1 MYDAPVQDL
10 TAFVLAGG
18 KSSRMGEDKAFLEL
32 KGKTMLDRALRNLRA
47 LTPEAMIVGE
57 RSRFAA
63 FGPVVEDVFRNRGP
77 LGAIHAALTASA
89 TEFNL
94 MLAVDLPFIEVAFLR
109 YLVKQAQRTE
119 ALVTVPR
126 AQGRLQPLC
135 AIFRKGV
142 QQFAEHKL
150 VRGENKIDLLFDTV
164 NTRIIEEA
172 EIAREGFSLA
182 MFDNLN
188 TPAEFERAK
197 KRKCLNPGN

>member
-1 MYDAPVQDL
+1 MYHAPVQDL

-32 KGKTMLDRALRNLRA
+32 KGKTLLERALRNLRA
-47 LTPEAMIVGE
+47 LTPETMIVGE
-57 RSRFAA
+57 RSRFAT

-94 MLAVDLPFIEVAFLR
+94 MLAVDLPFIDVAFLR
-109 YLVKQAQRTE
+109 YLVKQAQKAE

-126 AQGRLQPLC
+126 AQERLQPLC
-135 AIFRKGV
+135 AIFRKGF
-142 QQFAEHKL
+142 QQLAGYSL
-150 VRGENKIDLLFDTV
+150 MRGENKIDLLFDTV

-172 EIAREGFSLA
+172 EITREGFFPTI
-182 MFDNLN
+182 FDNVN
-188 TPAEFERAK
+188 TPADFEHAK
-197 KRKCLNPGN
+197 RR